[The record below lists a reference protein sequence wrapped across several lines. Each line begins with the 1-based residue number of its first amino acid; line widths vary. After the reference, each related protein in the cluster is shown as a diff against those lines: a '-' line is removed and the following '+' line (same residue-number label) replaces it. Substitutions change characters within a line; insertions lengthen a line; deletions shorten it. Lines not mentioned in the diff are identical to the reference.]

1 MVATIIVGFD
11 GSPAARSA
19 GRVVR
24 KLVGRSDAQL
34 VLTGVRAPFP
44 SFATPALPGV
54 KRVTRSMVSRE
65 EHEQLLAALQR
76 FRDELGLSN
85 SRVRAE
91 VGARAER
98 LMSVADEEAAQLI
111 VVGTRGQGA
120 ARAALLGTVAGDLFA
135 NSPVPVLAV
144 PTDAPDEE
152 LQRIVCGVVD
162 TAESMRAA
170 AAAERLARDLSCTLV
185 LVHVVKSGEDAA
197 QAEVLLGNVAGALE
211 APRDV
216 QRVVRTGAVAAELV
230 AVAVAVADERGSAV
244 IAVGPRG
251 RGAVRAALLGS
262 TSRDILSAGRY
273 ALLATPRAA
282 VDRVLAK
289 ERSRT

>member
-91 VGARAER
+91 VGAPAER
-98 LMSVADEEAAQLI
+98 LTSVADEEAAELI

-170 AAAERLARDLSCTLV
+170 AAAERLARDLGCTLV

-211 APRDV
+211 APGDV
-216 QRVVRTGAVAAELV
+216 QRVVRTGAVAAEL
-230 AVAVAVADERGSAV
+230 VAVADERGSAV